1 VKATAAL
8 ATGATHDEAAAA
20 AGVSTHAMRD
30 WARSYPEFWSF
41 AYDQAMQTASKIV
54 RDQAGTDAIFQDP
67 ERFIRAGNRCI
78 KWTEARGELL
88 FSANEMTLTR
98 FYETQFKPRRFGTAR
113 PATIERYDGLL
124 RRWAIVTGD
133 PSLPLITDE
142 VVCKFREFSA
152 RVTNSPN
159 SVRTGLKHIQAVLDA
174 AGPRGRRNRDGA
186 AILVDVPYARPPKE
200 IFHVPRIWSLD
211 QISDLYRA
219 TVAMEVPIAFGFKPP
234 AWWKSLLVM
243 AYCTA
248 LRRRALLSI
257 CMSDI
262 NWKERSLLV
271 RPEYVKTGRGMILPL
286 PDVAIEHLRSIRTDR
301 QRIFS
306 WPHNI
311 GHFHTCFRRLTAAA
325 GITSQGKVGLHTL
338 RRSVA
343 TVLFERDPAAA
354 QLLLG
359 HSNVTIKHYV
369 RSDKILRRA
378 IDSLPMPEA
387 FTETFDTFGQPG
399 RSLATVADAAGDVVT
414 SEEGAA
420 A

>member
-1 VKATAAL
+1 L
-8 ATGATHDEAAAA
+8 
-20 AGVSTHAMRD
+20 
-30 WARSYPEFWSF
+30 
-41 AYDQAMQTASKIV
+41 
-54 RDQAGTDAIFQDP
+54 
-67 ERFIRAGNRCI
+67 
-78 KWTEARGELL
+78 
-88 FSANEMTLTR
+88 
-98 FYETQFKPRRFGTAR
+98 
-113 PATIERYDGLL
+113 
-124 RRWAIVTGD
+124 VTGD
-133 PSLPLITDE
+133 PPLAMITDDE
-142 VVCKFREFSA
+142 VCKFREFQT
-152 RVTNSPN
+152 RVTSSAN
-159 SVRTGLKHIQAVLDA
+159 SVRTSLKTIQAVLDH
-174 AGPRGRRNRDGA
+174 AGPRGRRNRDA
-186 AILVDVPYARPPKE
+186 ANILATSPYARPPKE
-200 IFHVPRIWSLD
+200 IFHVARIWSLD
-211 QISDLYRA
+211 EISDVYRA